1 MSKCTQMPLLA
12 RLDYAEIRVTEQWI
26 EWYKENAGVD
36 EEDARIIGRT
46 AIGSVVMSQRAR
58 EQVKARGGYP
68 LEIIKSF
75 EDGLIDI
82 WPAHYKNLSSEKA
95 FNQKPELGKLV
106 TQAGMPPVASHNAAG
121 EVCINPQW
129 LLWYMG
135 TFGVNEIDAEYVGS
149 VSIGSVLKA
158 SRIADQVQKIKDDR
172 KEK

>member
-26 EWYKENAGVD
+26 EWYKEIAGVD

-95 FNQKPELGKLV
+95 FIQDAGTLV
-106 TQAGMPPVASHNAAG
+106 TQAGMPPVGAHNADG
-121 EVCINPQW
+121 EVCVNPQW
-129 LLWYMG
+129 LLWYMT
-135 TFGVNEIDAEYVGS
+135 TFSVSETDAEYVGS
-149 VSIGSVLKA
+149 VSIGSVYKA
-158 SRIADQVQKIKDDR
+158 KRIADQVQKIKDDR